1 MLAAVYGVVQVC
13 YRPYLDGQVCAV
25 PYIASN
31 VWGNTG
37 TQMAAELH
45 NGKVCAL
52 AIYGKWNK
60 ARVVYN
66 FIRTVFGQIYNYL
79 DVFDAILT
87 KLLFSA
93 QSLYSTAHKLNDCHL
108 GSWRRVERVPA
119 QFPRVA
125 SASTCPFVSF
135 ALAPPFDTFSLAF
148 TPYDALSPSAY
159 RLICRHGPN
168 W

>member
-52 AIYGKWNK
+52 AIYGK
-60 ARVVYN
+60 
-66 FIRTVFGQIYNYL
+66 
-79 DVFDAILT
+79 
-87 KLLFSA
+87 
-93 QSLYSTAHKLNDCHL
+93 
-108 GSWRRVERVPA
+108 
-119 QFPRVA
+119 
-125 SASTCPFVSF
+125 
-135 ALAPPFDTFSLAF
+135 
-148 TPYDALSPSAY
+148 
-159 RLICRHGPN
+159 
-168 W
+168 